1 MADAAE
7 KEAADSDPMQAVL
20 RLLRAAFV
28 QLCSIGEAVVSL
40 GKGAQR
46 DSAAAAWVEQIGGNA
61 GRECNAPRHHL
72 DVLRIGGIIPHANV
86 VHQPSDDGGV
96 SGDSLPGRNPLD
108 VVVQQSD
115 EFAVI
120 RGHHRKTCNGL
131 PKLGRI
137 SGELLHFQLQQCK
150 TAAFDLFQ

>member
-1 MADAAE
+1 MKNKILEEIGFRLKQARNDKGYTQEELANLTGLSIKMLSAAE
-7 KEAADSDPMQAVL
+7 NGHKAMRPENIIKICAVSYTHL
-20 RLLRAAFV
+20 
-28 QLCSIGEAVVSL
+28 
-40 GKGAQR
+40 
-46 DSAAAAWVEQIGGNA
+46 WVEQIGGNA
-61 GRECNAPRHHL
+61 GRECNAPRHHV

-86 VHQPSDDGGV
+86 VHQPSDDGGI

-131 PKLGRI
+131 PKLCLLYT
-137 SGELLHFQLQQCK
+137 SG
-150 TAAFDLFQ
+150 D